1 MSSIT
6 QPKIPPVQMDSV
18 LQQIG
23 NTPLV
28 RLNKIPQSLGIEAT
42 VYAKLEYFN
51 AGGSVKDR
59 IALRMIEEAELKG
72 RIKPGDTLIEPT
84 SGNTGIG
91 LALVAAV
98 KGYKTIITLP
108 EKMSPEKVAVLRALN
123 ATIIRTPTQA
133 AFDSPES
140 HIGVA
145 RRLQKEIPNA
155 HILDQYGNL
164 DNPLAHEFGTAEE
177 VWTQTEGRIKAIV
190 AGAGTGGTI
199 TGLARGL
206 RKHNK
211 DIKIVAADP
220 YGSILALPQSLNLT
234 HPNESYKVEGI
245 GYDFVPDVLDQ
256 HTVDQWYKTDDREA
270 FAYARRLI
278 AEEGLL
284 VGGSSGSAIA
294 AMVNCVKDLGLKKN
308 DVVVVILPDSIRSYL
323 SKFVDDDWL
332 AANDLLPPTPPPTTP
347 SSPVYPSHQR
357 RDSMSQSKDKSP
369 FGNATLRLL
378 RLKPVTTVSSDTK
391 CSDAIE
397 TMRDKGFDQLPV
409 LSATG
414 NKKRLVGLVT
424 LGNLLSWI
432 SQGRAT
438 PKSAVEDVMFSFS
451 KITEIVTDPR
461 DIGHIAP
468 ATGSKTT
475 MTNGEADSQGI
486 PQNRKFVEI
495 TLDTPLRSLSRFFEW
510 NSAAVVTDREGE
522 GKEMWMKP
530 VAVVTKVDLLGWLM
544 KQAK

>member
-6 QPKIPPVQMDSV
+6 KPALPPVVMDSV
-18 LQQIG
+18 TQQIG
-23 NTPLV
+23 NTPIV
-28 RLNKIPQSLGIEAT
+28 RLNRIPQSLGIEAT

-59 IALRMIEEAELKG
+59 IALRMIEEAERKG

-98 KGYKTIITLP
+98 KGYKAIITLP
-108 EKMSPEKVAVLRALN
+108 EKMSPEKVAVLKALN

-145 RRLQKEIPNA
+145 KRLQKEIPNS
-155 HILDQYGNL
+155 HILDQYGNS
-164 DNPLAHEFGTAEE
+164 DNPLAHEHGTAEE
-177 VWTQTEGRIKAIV
+177 IWTQTEGKIKAIV

-206 RKHNK
+206 KKHNSE
-211 DIKIVAADP
+211 IKVIAADP
-220 YGSILALPQSLNLT
+220 YGSILAMPESMNQM
-234 HPNESYKVEGI
+234 HANESYKVEGI

-256 HTVDQWYKTDDREA
+256 HIVDTWYKTDDRES
-270 FAYARRLI
+270 FTYARRLI

-294 AMVNCVKDLGLKKN
+294 AMVKGVKDLDLKKG

-323 SKFVDDDWL
+323 SKFADDDWL
-332 AANDLLPPTPPPTTP
+332 AANNLLPPTPPSTEP
-347 SSPVYPSHQR
+347 SSPIIKPHPHST
-357 RDSMSQSKDKSP
+357 DS
-369 FGNATLRLL
+369 FNGATIRTL
-378 RLKPVTTVSSDTK
+378 RLKPVTTVLSDSL
-391 CSDAIE
+391 CADAIE
-397 TMRDKGFDQLPV
+397 TMREKGFDQLPV
-409 LSATG
+409 ISPKG
-414 NKKRLVGLVT
+414 SRLVGLVT

-438 PKSAVEDVMFSFS
+438 AKSPISDVMFSFS
-451 KITEIVTDPR
+451 KVTEVVTDPR
-461 DIGHIAP
+461 DVGHIVP
-468 ATGSKTT
+468 PTNSATS

-486 PQNRKFVEI
+486 PQKRKFVEI
-495 TLDTPLRSLSRFFEW
+495 ILDTPLSALNRFFEW
-510 NSAAVVTDREGE
+510 NSAAVVTEKDDQTSG
-522 GKEMWMKP
+522 GMKP
-530 VAVVTKVDLLGWLM
+530 VAVVTKVDLLAWLVHHG
-544 KQAK
+544 KNGA